1 MSLFRVRIQAEP
13 LDLQAPAAMPQGQCG
28 ATVRFVGHVR
38 NDARQ
43 APLSHLLLEHFPG
56 VTEAEI
62 ERIVAQAR
70 QRWDLQAATVLHR
83 VGRIDAGAAIV
94 LVETASAHRRDAY
107 EANAFIMDYLKT
119 EAPFWKQECFADASA
134 HWVQAKASDQAAQ
147 RRWQATAAPAAAV
160 SANDRAIDTATGS
173 AMACTTSQTAT
184 TTATAARIGALIL
197 AGGQGQRMGGC
208 NKGLQPLLGQPLV
221 QHVAQALRPQ
231 VHSIAISANADLPAY
246 QALGLPV
253 WPDAPQWQGLG
264 PLAGIASAAPQL
276 PPDLDAL
283 LVVPCDTPLLPPQL
297 AARLAQALFAR
308 PGLAAVSAATAS
320 GRHPSI
326 SLLRPALL
334 LGLPQYLQAQQQG
347 QGDLSLRRWLEPRGW
362 QTVFF
367 DDAQAFANLNDQ
379 QALQSLQQQLQSR

>member
-134 HWVQAKASDQAAQ
+134 HWVQVKASDQAAQ
-147 RRWQATAAPAAAV
+147 RRWQAAATPSATVGTGNDASERARPA
-160 SANDRAIDTATGS
+160 T
-173 AMACTTSQTAT
+173 
-184 TTATAARIGALIL
+184 TAARIGALVL
-197 AGGQGQRMGGC
+197 AGGQGRRMGGC

-221 QHVAQALRPQ
+221 QHVVQALRPQ

-264 PLAGIASAAPQL
+264 PLAGIASAAPHL
-276 PPDLDAL
+276 APDLDAL
-283 LVVPCDTPLLPPQL
+283 LLVPCDTPLLPPQL
-297 AARLAQALFAR
+297 TAQLAQALFAR
-308 PGLAAVSAATAS
+308 PGLAAVSAATEA
-320 GRHPSI
+320 GCHPSI

-362 QTVFF
+362 QAVFF
-367 DDAQAFANLNDQ
+367 DDAQAFTNLNDQ
-379 QALQSLQQQLQSR
+379 PALQGLQQRLQPR

>member
-1 MSLFRVRIQAEP
+1 MSLFRVRIQTEP

-28 ATVRFVGHVR
+28 ATVRFAGHVR

-43 APLSHLLLEHFPG
+43 APLSHLQLEHFPG

-83 VGRIDAGAAIV
+83 VGRIAAGQAIV

-147 RRWQATAAPAAAV
+147 QRWQAAATPSATVGTGNDASERARPA
-160 SANDRAIDTATGS
+160 T
-173 AMACTTSQTAT
+173 TAT
-184 TTATAARIGALIL
+184 TATTAARIGALIL
-197 AGGQGQRMGGC
+197 AGGQGRRMGGC

-283 LVVPCDTPLLPPQL
+283 LVVPCDTPLLPPLL

-308 PGLAAVSAATAS
+308 PGLAAVSVATAS

-347 QGDLSLRRWLEPRGW
+347 QGDLSLRHWLEPRGW

>member
-1 MSLFRVRIQAEP
+1 MSLFRVRIQVEP

-147 RRWQATAAPAAAV
+147 QRWQAAATPSATVGTGNDASERARPA
-160 SANDRAIDTATGS
+160 T
-173 AMACTTSQTAT
+173 
-184 TTATAARIGALIL
+184 TAARIGALIL
-197 AGGQGQRMGGC
+197 AGGQGRRMGGC
-208 NKGLQPLLGQPLV
+208 NKGLQPLLGQPLA
-221 QHVAQALRPQ
+221 QHVVQALRPQ

-264 PLAGIASAAPQL
+264 PLAGIASAAPHL
-276 PPDLDAL
+276 APDLDAL
-283 LVVPCDTPLLPPQL
+283 LLVPCDTPLLPPQL
-297 AARLAQALFAR
+297 TERLAQALFAR
-308 PGLAAVSAATAS
+308 PGLAAVSAATEA
-320 GRHPSI
+320 GCHPSI

-362 QTVFF
+362 QAVFF
-367 DDAQAFANLNDQ
+367 DDAQAFTNLNDQ
-379 QALQSLQQQLQSR
+379 PALQSLQQRLQLR